1 MRDAA
6 LQAAGPHDQTHE
18 RAEDRALRVGS
29 SGRWSMRPPTEA
41 AYFLLPILR
50 VTRVMRSIN
59 SANQPSCSREPS
71 SRFSS
76 SSSSSSLKIWRRRL
90 TGAFSGYGILWSQTS
105 EAALLEWAF
114 LFF

>member
-29 SGRWSMRPPTEA
+29 SGRWSMRPPSEA

-59 SANQPSCSREPS
+59 SANQPSWYFAELHGSL
-71 SRFSS
+71 SRFVVME
-76 SSSSSSLKIWRRRL
+76 LK
-90 TGAFSGYGILWSQTS
+90 
-105 EAALLEWAF
+105 
-114 LFF
+114 